1 MDQNKKPNLHDA
13 SVEARDLIKRAAD
26 LHAQR
31 VTTRAV
37 VLVSR
42 FSNRA
47 DVPEGTLQ
55 LKMGPHVFKRLAEQ
69 GLQEPVSLTML
80 PGKWWKAHVDASAD
94 DSALESGGAYIR
106 VVATTEMLVHHYAAS
121 FCEVVGG
128 PFDTEVEARSF

>member
-1 MDQNKKPNLHDA
+1 MDQNKKPNFHDA
-13 SVEARDLIKRAAD
+13 SIAAHDLLKRAAD

-42 FSNRA
+42 FSNRS
-47 DVPEGTLQ
+47 DIPEGTLQ

-69 GLQEPVSLTML
+69 GLLEPVSLTML

-94 DSALESGGAYIR
+94 VSSMESGGAYIR
-106 VVATTEMLVHHYAAS
+106 VIATTEMLAHHYATS
-121 FCEVVGG
+121 FCEVLWG
-128 PFDTEVEARSF
+128 PFDTEVEAHSC